1 MRRKLSERSPVCGK
15 EHRQGIFVVLKY
27 YLRDKKHGKIQI

>member
-15 EHRQGIFVVLKY
+15 EHRQGIFATLKY
-27 YLRDKKHGKIQI
+27 YLWDKMHDKIQI